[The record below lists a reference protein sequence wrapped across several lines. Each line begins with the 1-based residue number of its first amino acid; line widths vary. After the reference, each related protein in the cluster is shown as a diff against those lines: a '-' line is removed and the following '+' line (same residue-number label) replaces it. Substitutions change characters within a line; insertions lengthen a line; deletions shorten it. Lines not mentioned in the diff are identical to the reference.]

1 MQYVHVHVYVKM
13 CVCVNVAI
21 CVHVCVFACACVYE
35 CECVSMHA
43 RSCVC
48 VYVCVCVCDTCTRW
62 PGMYGFPLNRH
73 FSYTYVN
80 ISFNLLYSYICR
92 LNRCY
97 YLTHSYIATCT
108 TLCHSECVYIYG
120 MAGNIIIIII
130 LQTSTSKGKYVCIR
144 LQFNY
149 LVCF

>member
-1 MQYVHVHVYVKM
+1 MCVCLHVHVYMSVS
-13 CVCVNVAI
+13 VCLCMRA
-21 CVHVCVFACACVYE
+21 HVCVC
-35 CECVSMHA
+35 M
-43 RSCVC
+43 
-48 VYVCVCVCDTCTRW
+48 CVCVCDTCTRW

-97 YLTHSYIATCT
+97 YLTHSCIATCT

>member
-1 MQYVHVHVYVKM
+1 MCVCLHVHVYMSVS
-13 CVCVNVAI
+13 VCLCMRA
-21 CVHVCVFACACVYE
+21 HVCVC
-35 CECVSMHA
+35 M
-43 RSCVC
+43 
-48 VYVCVCVCDTCTRW
+48 CVCVCDTCTRW